1 MADLKDKLSQFGDV
15 VIYTQANQ
23 YFTALN
29 VKLNEATGGK
39 LEIQK
44 SYLSKYEVVEDLR
57 NLLREDFRTQKPEGA
72 SISDEDFEIVKP
84 LLDTSTS
91 IIDIVNESESNYT
104 KLESFLNDLA
114 TNVKGAFD
122 PPIGEPF
129 SAQGTTVY
137 PIPQTTELDP
147 RRFGRVLQFEPF
159 TKSQKDWL
167 IDNCLLYGF
176 TLYEDY
182 GLYYIGFK
190 QVQTEAQSSGIA
202 GIINKFQQTP
212 IPAGEINLSVSSLAN
227 AKDPVVGDL
236 DIATLSAPARNN
248 DNQPFSQL
256 AYVPGEQLLPPET
269 AAAVLQLIAAAK
281 LDGINLTVNS
291 GFRPAVDGGQ
301 RITWTSAS
309 GKSGV
314 LTTQESLRR
323 DEKRWVKSNKYY
335 QRFVDPGG
343 EKTVGTDKLEYS
355 PRMGKFGPKKGKD
368 AFIYYARSG
377 AFRPATAPPGVSNHG
392 SGIAADFN
400 TGGRK
405 DFLPL
410 KEQNYIWLAKN
421 AHKFGFIRAVS
432 SEEWHFEYL
441 PNEAVRGPYARVK
454 PGSGGD
460 LVNNGWYADLG
471 LNNLTA

>member
-1 MADLKDKLSQFGDV
+1 MADLKDKVSQFGDV

-39 LEIQK
+39 LEIQN

-84 LLDTSTS
+84 LLDTSIS
-91 IIDIVNESESNYT
+91 IIDIVNESESNYN
-104 KLESFLNDLA
+104 KLESFLNGLA
-114 TNVKGAFD
+114 TDVKGAFD

-129 SAQGTTVY
+129 SAQGATVY

-159 TKSQKDWL
+159 TKNQKDWL
-167 IDNCLLYGF
+167 INNAPLYGF
-176 TLYEDY
+176 VMYEDY

-190 QVQTEAQSSGIA
+190 QIQTQAQSSGIA
-202 GIINKFQQTP
+202 SIVNKFQQTP
-212 IPAGEINLSVSSLAN
+212 IPAGEINLSASSLAN

-236 DIATLSAPARNN
+236 DIATLSAPAYNN

-256 AYVPGEQLLPPET
+256 ACVPGGYLLPPTT
-269 AAAVLQLIAAAK
+269 ATAVLQLIAAAK
-281 LDGINLTVNS
+281 LDGINLYVNS

-301 RITWTSAS
+301 KITWTSVS
-309 GKSGV
+309 GKSGT

-323 DEKRWVKSNKYY
+323 NSKNWVKSTGYY
-335 QRFVDPGG
+335 QKFVEPGN
-343 EKTVGTDKLEYS
+343 TAGTDKLEY
-355 PRMGKFGPKKGKD
+355 RAGTTGKFGYKEGKE
-368 AFIYYARSG
+368 AFIFYARAG
-377 AFRPATAPPGVSNHG
+377 AFEPATAPPGHSNHG
-392 SGIAADFN
+392 SGIAVDFN

-405 DFLPL
+405 NFGPL
-410 KEQNYIWLAKN
+410 REQNYIWLAKN
-421 AHKFGFIRAVS
+421 AHKFGFIRTVS

-441 PNEAVRGPYARVK
+441 PNQAVQGPYARVK
-454 PGSGGD
+454 PGSGGK

>member
-15 VIYTQANQ
+15 VMYAQANQ

-29 VKLNEATGGK
+29 AKLNEAIGGK
-39 LEIQK
+39 LEVKK

-84 LLDTSTS
+84 LLDTSIP
-91 IIDIVNESESNYT
+91 IIDIVNESESNYN

-129 SAQGTTVY
+129 SAQGATVY

-190 QVQTEAQSSGIA
+190 QVQIEAQSSGIA
-202 GIINKFQQTP
+202 GIVNKFQQTP

-236 DIATLSAPARNN
+236 DIAILSAPVYNN
-248 DNQPFSQL
+248 SNQPFSQL
-256 AYVPGEQLLPPET
+256 ARVPGGQLLPPET
-269 AAAVLQLIAAAK
+269 AAAAIQLIAAAK
-281 LDGINLTVNS
+281 LDGLNLIVGS
-291 GFRPAVDGGQ
+291 GFRPAVDSGQ
-301 RITWTSAS
+301 TITWTTTVS
-309 GKSGV
+309 GKSGK
-314 LTTQESLRR
+314 LTTQETLRR
-323 DEKRWVKSNKYY
+323 DSKRWVKSNKYY
-335 QRFVDPGG
+335 KQFIDPGG
-343 EKTVGTDKLEYS
+343 TAGTDKRESGTTGIFGYKE
-355 PRMGKFGPKKGKD
+355 GKE
-368 AFIYYARSG
+368 AFIYYASS
-377 AFRPATAPPGVSNHG
+377 AAYSAPTAPPGHSNHG

-405 DFLPL
+405 YFPPL

-421 AHKFGFIRAVS
+421 AHKYGFVRAVS
-432 SEEWHFEYL
+432 SEEWHFEYR
-441 PNEAVRGPYARVK
+441 PDKAVQGPYAIIK
-454 PGSGGD
+454 PGSGGE